1 MSSRQIR
8 TVITGFG
15 LLTPV
20 GLGREAAWQGILS
33 GKSAVKRISAFDP
46 SGLQV
51 QIGAELPG
59 WDAKTFVDKKARKS
73 LKTMGKAIQ
82 FGFAGGSMALQ
93 DAKISPADVDP
104 TRLGI
109 SFGAATIAS
118 ELDELTHAATKTV
131 PPDSNQVNMKIW
143 GVEGMTAM
151 PPLWLLKYLPNFS
164 AAHVSILQNA
174 QGPSNSITM
183 VDVGGNLAIAEAR
196 RIIQRGLADVMLT
209 GGPDSRINPLSIVR
223 MEMFYPLSRNNENP
237 EEACRPFDRNRSGI
251 VLGEGAG
258 ILVVEELEHAKKRN
272 ATIYAEIVGTGDACD
287 VNGDGSGI
295 SRSIDAAL
303 KAAGI
308 SAADLDHVVAQGF
321 GDKRFDKLEASGLR
335 KSLGDGC
342 PSVYAAKGAI
352 GNTGAA
358 SGGIETAFSA
368 LALHHGVLPP
378 SLNYRTPDPDCAVPV
393 STVQRTVTKYYSL
406 KLCFSDLGQ
415 SSAIVLKRWQGQ

>member
-1 MSSRQIR
+1 MSNSDIR

-33 GKSAVKRISAFDP
+33 GKSAVHRINSFDP
-46 SGLQV
+46 SGLEV

-59 WDAKTFVDKKARKS
+59 WDAKLFVDKKDRKS

-82 FGFAGGSMALQ
+82 FGFAAGAMALQ
-93 DAKISPADVDP
+93 DARISAGQVDP

-118 ELDELTHAATKTV
+118 ELDELTYAATKTV
-131 PPDSNQVNMKIW
+131 PPDANQVNMKIW
-143 GVEGMTAM
+143 GVEGMPAM

-183 VDVGGNLAIAEAR
+183 VDVAGNLAIAEAR

-223 MEMFYPLSRNNENP
+223 MQMFYPLSRQNERP
-237 EEACRPFDRNRSGI
+237 EEACRPFDRDRSGI

-258 ILVVEELEHAKKRN
+258 ILVLEELEHAQKRN
-272 ATIYAEIVGTGDACD
+272 ATIYAEVVGTGDACD
-287 VNGDGSGI
+287 VKGDGSGI
-295 SRSIDAAL
+295 ARSIVAAL
-303 KAAGI
+303 KSAQI
-308 SAADLDHVVAQGF
+308 SAKDLDHIVAQGF
-321 GDKRFDKLEASGLR
+321 GDKHFDTIEAKAIHSV
-335 KSLGDGC
+335 LGEDC
-342 PSVYAAKGAI
+342 PPVFAAKGAI

-358 SGGIETAFSA
+358 SGGIETAISA
-368 LALHHGVLPP
+368 LALHHGTIPP
-378 SLNYRTPDPDCAVPV
+378 SLNCTNPDPECPIPV
-393 STVQRTVTKYYSL
+393 NAGPKKSTKDYSL

-415 SSAIVLKRWQGQ
+415 SSALVLKRW